1 MRARVGRLIG
11 FDGRADAPRP
21 PTISRAQLPP
31 LYFLSLLRQRAKLLK
46 GQIPLVVVACGS
58 LLWGGWDGP
67 GGPAVETPGVAP
79 SPEAPIKRRGTALAA
94 L

>member
-1 MRARVGRLIG
+1 MTLINKKIA
-11 FDGRADAPRP
+11 F
-21 PTISRAQLPP
+21 SSL
-31 LYFLSLLRQRAKLLK
+31 FLFLLLGLLK

>member
-1 MRARVGRLIG
+1 MGGQRTVWSA
-11 FDGRADAPRP
+11 DGCHLP
-21 PTISRAQLPP
+21 PTISRAQHPP
-31 LYFLSLLRQRAKLLK
+31 LYLLSLLRQRAKLLK